1 VLAARTDADM
11 VGGPPDTTMANRVTE
26 MGVLCY
32 RERARDNWP
41 DHTGRSLAW
50 PFGPCPR
57 SGGQHLRPHA
67 CLTTCPWGRLGLLEG
82 LKVRRAGP
90 GPVRLAELELI
101 VVGDALARVM
111 LTAPLLP

>member
-1 VLAARTDADM
+1 MRRRMVDTAVSGDVGPWEELTARALAA
-11 VGGPPDTTMANRVTE
+11 
-26 MGVLCY
+26 
-32 RERARDNWP
+32 
-41 DHTGRSLAW
+41 
-50 PFGPCPR
+50 PR